1 MDMLNKMYEDWNST
15 ECTTIAEKVFY
26 LADGTAVR
34 ARSSMICD
42 KETGEVLNVSS
53 GVHMNG
59 LAYGTGT
66 YQDAIIMAERYVS
79 GEIDIDWVQ

>member
-15 ECTTIAEKVFY
+15 ECKTIAEKVF
-26 LADGTAVR
+26 LLPDGTAVR

-59 LAYGTGT
+59 LAHATAT

-79 GEIDIDWVQ
+79 GEIDIDWVR

>member
-1 MDMLNKMYEDWNST
+1 MDMLNKMYEDWTST
-15 ECTTIAEKVFY
+15 ECKTIAEKVFR
-26 LADGTAVR
+26 LPDGTAVR

-53 GVHMNG
+53 GVSMNG
-59 LAYGTGT
+59 LAHATAT

-79 GEIDIDWVQ
+79 GEIDIDWVR

>member
-1 MDMLNKMYEDWNST
+1 MDMLNKMYEGWNST
-15 ECTTIAEKVFY
+15 ECKTIAEKVFY
-26 LADGTAVR
+26 LPDGTAVR

-53 GVHMNG
+53 GVSMNG
-59 LAYGTGT
+59 LAHATAT
-66 YQDAIIMAERYVS
+66 YQDAMILAGQYVN

>member
-1 MDMLNKMYEDWNST
+1 
-15 ECTTIAEKVFY
+15 
-26 LADGTAVR
+26 
-34 ARSSMICD
+34 
-42 KETGEVLNVSS
+42 
-53 GVHMNG
+53 MNG